1 MSHVHIGYVLVAPLT
16 LQSIPHPYKLSNNR
30 VLYRLFRNAP
40 DRIEFYSFH
49 ILCSNLFHSWVSIA
63 LNEKENSLYSPISN
77 VIFLVSISWETK
89 HADYGFK
96 IISAFIYQTAGINSI
111 CKVFDNYNSEFINYH
126 VWLDKLKFFP
136 KYIWRYTTVNF
147 RYKFIIWLF
156 SVWF

>member
-1 MSHVHIGYVLVAPLT
+1 MSHVHIGYVLLAPLT

-96 IISAFIYQTAGINSI
+96 IYLPSFIKLRVSI
-111 CKVFDNYNSEFINYH
+111 QSVRYSITIKYH
-126 VWLDKLKFFP
+126 DWLDKLKFSP
-136 KYIWRYTTVNF
+136 QIYLKIYHG
-147 RYKFIIWLF
+147 KC
-156 SVWF
+156 